1 MIIVNVQKEVI
12 EKRKLMIQV
21 HIIIEDD
28 KLMIMQM
35 AGQD

>member
-28 KLMIMQM
+28 KLMIMQV

>member
-28 KLMIMQM
+28 KLMIMEV
-35 AGQD
+35 AGQE

>member
-28 KLMIMQM
+28 KLMIIQV

>member
-28 KLMIMQM
+28 KLMIMQV
-35 AGQD
+35 AGQN